1 MKTLEIK
8 KHRLS
13 FNQRLFW
20 TLFLTFIGF
29 TACFCIFQYQREH
42 TFAQDKLNAVLE
54 SYNYQLWHRT
64 QKHENFKAEV
74 NNFINDIPQKELR
87 VTIIDPKG
95 DVLFDNSGAEEFNN
109 HNNRIEVRKARLNN
123 EGFAIR
129 YSISTGKKYFYS
141 ATNIDGY
148 IYRCALPYNMYLWH
162 ILTINKDFIY
172 FMIIMLLIF
181 FFVLSRYTTS
191 IGSTISRLQDF
202 AGDVERGQM
211 PDNTAYSFPDDELG
225 DIASNIVSL
234 YNRQQKAQNEAYQ
247 EREEHARMKRQ
258 LTQNIAH
265 ELKTP
270 VSSIQGYLETIM
282 TNESLTNDK
291 KEYFLER
298 CYSQSTRLAGLLRDI
313 SLLNRLDEAG
323 SFFDLESIDITQLI
337 GGIEGECAMEME
349 NKHITADVSLPGKP
363 TIFGNQSLI
372 YSIFRNLF
380 DNAIAY
386 AGEGSHIKVECY
398 KEDEFF
404 YFFRFSDNGIGIA
417 PEHINH
423 IFERFYRVD
432 KGRSRK
438 LGGTGLGLSIVKN
451 AVLFHKG
458 KISATSVLGE
468 GTTFQFSLKKQISN
482 PQSQTQSQI

>member
-1 MKTLEIK
+1 
-8 KHRLS
+8 
-13 FNQRLFW
+13 
-20 TLFLTFIGF
+20 
-29 TACFCIFQYQREH
+29 
-42 TFAQDKLNAVLE
+42 
-54 SYNYQLWHRT
+54 
-64 QKHENFKAEV
+64 
-74 NNFINDIPQKELR
+74 
-87 VTIIDPKG
+87 
-95 DVLFDNSGAEEFNN
+95 
-109 HNNRIEVRKARLNN
+109 
-123 EGFAIR
+123 
-129 YSISTGKKYFYS
+129 
-141 ATNIDGY
+141 
-148 IYRCALPYNMYLWH
+148 
-162 ILTINKDFIY
+162 
-172 FMIIMLLIF
+172 
-181 FFVLSRYTTS
+181 
-191 IGSTISRLQDF
+191 
-202 AGDVERGQM
+202 
-211 PDNTAYSFPDDELG
+211 
-225 DIASNIVSL
+225 
-234 YNRQQKAQNEAYQ
+234 
-247 EREEHARMKRQ
+247 MKRQ

-282 TNESLTNDK
+282 TNGNLTNDK

-337 GGIEGECAMEME
+337 DGIEGECAMEME

-386 AGEGSHIKVECY
+386 AGEGCHIKVECY
-398 KEDEFF
+398 KENEFY